1 VAHLTN
7 NKDVFVCILHYHCSS
22 GLLQQYEQLLEAM
35 VGPGEAHELQ
45 LDRTPM
51 AKALTSDSNFSI
63 SSELGLRYPT
73 LLAMIN
79 SEDLHL

>member
-1 VAHLTN
+1 MAHLTN

-35 VGPGEAHELQ
+35 VGPGEARELQ
-45 LDRTPM
+45 LDRTRM
-51 AKALTSDSNFSI
+51 AQALTSDRIFSI
-63 SSELGLRYPT
+63 SCELGVRYPT

-79 SEDLHL
+79 REDLHL